1 MQCMLV
7 LRVFLCRSAAELA
20 AAPAKRTVRVL
31 QAAGFSGSDAAAA
44 VDAAGGDG
52 PAALAALCARA
63 CAALPGASRQRALA
77 ELPDVHS
84 APLSSPVAAE
94 KALPAVEVI
103 RSSACLVRSLAVSLL
118 LGVPWQHICCG
129 LVRTRTLLRARHSH
143 AVPLVLCIR
152 RYILAV
158 TGGSANAGNLELRS
172 ALAELLADE
181 LLALGAIL
189 GPGGVQP
196 LDAALGAGLRLSAPI
211 EGVSPHGWLEARFTG
226 VEPPDISNGAGV
238 GDADLC
244 YPYDAPRL
252 VYANPELGFPA
263 VAAVSAAAA
272 QCAAQM
278 AGSQPFLHALLLWL
292 RENGAAAAAAA
303 AARMDR
309 LDSAGSAATAATGRP
324 GPADAAAAPQRGD
337 ENGCAPASRA
347 TAALGGVGG
356 VGRAAPGS
364 GAAAN
369 GRHAGYR
376 DTSAADPAAAQGASL
391 QGMCNP
397 GRRARAQALYVPP
410 QGARAAPEE
419 AAADSARTAA
429 AAGRPAQGPAAD
441 AAATKTK
448 KNGEPRRAAPP
459 APEGTLPP
467 GPPGPGQAEEGLA
480 GPSRVSGRDA
490 GAGAAARR
498 SGAGQEPF
506 SQRSGADSEARADSE
521 SRRLATALA
530 AWRASGD
537 RKLAKL
543 RCVHAA
549 HIDMSPQQLACGRL
563 ADLYVR

>member
-1 MQCMLV
+1 M
-7 LRVFLCRSAAELA
+7 
-20 AAPAKRTVRVL
+20 
-31 QAAGFSGSDAAAA
+31 
-44 VDAAGGDG
+44 
-52 PAALAALCARA
+52 
-63 CAALPGASRQRALA
+63 
-77 ELPDVHS
+77 
-84 APLSSPVAAE
+84 
-94 KALPAVEVI
+94 
-103 RSSACLVRSLAVSLL
+103 
-118 LGVPWQHICCG
+118 
-129 LVRTRTLLRARHSH
+129 
-143 AVPLVLCIR
+143 
-152 RYILAV
+152 
-158 TGGSANAGNLELRS
+158 
-172 ALAELLADE
+172 
-181 LLALGAIL
+181 
-189 GPGGVQP
+189 QP

-211 EGVSPHGWLEARFTG
+211 EGVSPNGWLEARFTG

-278 AGSQPFLHALLLWL
+278 AGSEPFLHALLLWL
-292 RENGAAAAAAA
+292 REHGAAAVTAAAA
-303 AARMDR
+303 GMDR
-309 LDSAGSAATAATGRP
+309 LESGGTAAAAPTGRP
-324 GPADAAAAPQRGD
+324 GPAGDAAVPQRGN
-337 ENGCAPASRA
+337 ENGHAPALRA
-347 TAALGGVGG
+347 AADPGDSGGLR
-356 VGRAAPGS
+356 RAAPDS
-364 GAAAN
+364 GIIAN

-376 DTSAADPAAAQGASL
+376 DTSAADPAAAEGASL
-391 QGMCNP
+391 QGMGNP

-441 AAATKTK
+441 ATATKKK
-448 KNGEPRRAAPP
+448 KNGEPRRAAPS

-480 GPSRVSGRDA
+480 GPSRVSGCDA

-498 SGAGQEPF
+498 SGAGQEPY
-506 SQRSGADSEARADSE
+506 SQRSGADLEARADSE
-521 SRRLATALA
+521 SRRLAAALA

-549 HIDMSPQQLACGRL
+549 HIDVSPQQLASGRL